1 MEREGCSYMTPHG
14 ICTFAV
20 VTSLGLLFGCGTHA
34 PWQQKSFSNTE
45 ILNTK
50 CKEHKNTIYNENQDI
65 LDAWTVEPLIVSP

>member
-1 MEREGCSYMTPHG
+1 MTPHG

-34 PWQQKSFSNTE
+34 QWQQKSLSNTE

-50 CKEHKNTIYNENQDI
+50 FKEHNTYYNENQDI
-65 LDAWTVEPLIVSP
+65 LDA